1 MVDAG
6 WTKKTIKEFL
16 WAHSKFPWAVVASD
30 SDVFRRAKDTLKQYV
45 AEGEPW
51 PIAIRPENL
60 MIVVAGG
67 KQSGHGY
74 WMRMGCCP
82 TQPISV
88 GIELPKAWDTLVKK
102 SEDDLGPIPKI

>member
-1 MVDAG
+1 V
-6 WTKKTIKEFL
+6 T
-16 WAHSKFPWAVVASD
+16 SD

-45 AEGEPW
+45 PPGEPW
-51 PIAIRPENL
+51 PISIKPDNL

-82 TQPISV
+82 TQPVSAE
-88 GIELPKAWDTLVKK
+88 IELPRNWEGLIKKA
-102 SEDDLGPIPKI
+102 EEDLGPIPSL